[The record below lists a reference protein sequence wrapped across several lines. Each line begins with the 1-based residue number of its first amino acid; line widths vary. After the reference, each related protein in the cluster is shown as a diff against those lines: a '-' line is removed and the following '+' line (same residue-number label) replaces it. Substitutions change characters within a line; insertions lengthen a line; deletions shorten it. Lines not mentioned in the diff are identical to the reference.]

1 MPLQISAPPQETVPR
16 IQAAV
21 QSAIPGAQVDVVAN
35 GNHFELRVVS
45 PAFAGKRTLERQRM
59 VLSSLRELMSGD
71 HAPVHAIDKLETIVP

>member
-1 MPLQISAPPQETVPR
+1 MPLQISAPPGETVPR

-21 QSAIPGAQVDVVAN
+21 QAAIPGAQVDVVAK

-45 PAFAGKRTLERQRM
+45 PAFAGKRTLDRQRM

>member
-1 MPLQISAPPQETVPR
+1 MPLQISAPPQEIVPR
-16 IQAAV
+16 IRTAV
-21 QSAIPGAQVDVVAN
+21 QAAIPGAQVDVVAN

-71 HAPVHAIDKLETIVP
+71 HAPVHAIDKLETVVP

>member
-1 MPLQISAPPQETVPR
+1 MPLQISAPPRETVPR

-21 QSAIPGAQVDVVAN
+21 QAAIPGAQVDVVAN

-71 HAPVHAIDKLETIVP
+71 HAPVHAIDKLETVVP

>member
-1 MPLQISAPPQETVPR
+1 MPLQISPPPQEIVPR
-16 IQAAV
+16 IRSAV
-21 QSAIPGAQVDVVAN
+21 QTAIPGAQVDVVAN

-71 HAPVHAIDKLETIVP
+71 HAPVHAIDRLQTRVR

>member
-1 MPLQISAPPQETVPR
+1 MPLQISAPPQEIVPR
-16 IQAAV
+16 IQSAV
-21 QSAIPGAQVDVVAN
+21 QAAIPGAQVEVNAN